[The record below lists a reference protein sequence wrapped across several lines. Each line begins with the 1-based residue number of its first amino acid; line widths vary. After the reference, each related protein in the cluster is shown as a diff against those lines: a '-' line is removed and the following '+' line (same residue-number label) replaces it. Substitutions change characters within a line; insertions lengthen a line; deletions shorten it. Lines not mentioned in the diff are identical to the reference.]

1 MKKWLIKLFMPSAET
16 MAKTAAKVAA
26 DFVNGCD
33 RQETIAKYSTYADEF
48 TKIQAKVTGWL
59 RDGTVSEQERE
70 ELERA
75 LLPLARRLREAAI

>member
-1 MKKWLIKLFMPSAET
+1 MKKWLIKLLMPSAET
-16 MAKTAAKVAA
+16 MAKTAAKAAA

-33 RQETIAKYSTYADEF
+33 RQEMIAKYSTYADEF

-59 RDGTVSEQERE
+59 RDGKVSEEEQQ

-75 LLPLARRLREAAI
+75 ILPICKKIEEAVK

>member
-1 MKKWLIKLFMPSAET
+1 MKKWLIKLLMPSAET
-16 MAKTAAKVAA
+16 MAKTAAKAAA

-59 RDGTVSEQERE
+59 RDGKMDAAETE
-70 ELERA
+70 ELKNA
-75 LLPLARRLREAAI
+75 ILPICRKIEEAVK